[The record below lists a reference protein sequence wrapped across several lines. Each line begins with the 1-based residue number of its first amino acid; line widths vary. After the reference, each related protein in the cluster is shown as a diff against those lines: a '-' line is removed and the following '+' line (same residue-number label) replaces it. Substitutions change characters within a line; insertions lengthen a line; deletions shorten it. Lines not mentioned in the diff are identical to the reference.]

1 MKKKT
6 TGGKRKVMVWNIYRL
21 YGGEFNKLTEG
32 DRSDCYDGVMAFL
45 AGVKDS
51 GTKIKKIAGATD
63 ILNAID
69 AFEEAEM
76 PLYRTIADT
85 EAGEFI
91 LLICHNEFE
100 MGLCSAAYAAYRN

>member
-1 MKKKT
+1 
-6 TGGKRKVMVWNIYRL
+6 MVWNIYRL

-76 PLYRTIADT
+76 PLYRSIADT

-100 MGLCSAAYAAYRN
+100 MELCSAAYAAYRT

>member
-1 MKKKT
+1 
-6 TGGKRKVMVWNIYRL
+6 MVWNIYRL

-100 MGLCSAAYAAYRN
+100 MGLCSAAYSAYRN